1 MPATIHPDLQR
12 AFDVVEQFRNDL
24 DKLNAG
30 PHSAPV
36 PAEQPGGGITKR
48 VLAASD
54 MLEMQRQLRKLSTS
68 EVFHAF
74 SAQVRREDTGIPL
87 SAWMAAGGAQ
97 LADAVASN
105 PQLAKALDSSSGAAL
120 VRQDLE
126 PIMHELFVRVF
137 PAVDRIAKEPANGLV
152 HTYTQQTG
160 FGGAEHMSELGT
172 VTDDRGT
179 YVRQTTNIAII
190 ATRRGVTLKHQYAAL
205 QSGSGF
211 NPEQLE
217 MRSALLAISSKLQQD
232 IFHGNA
238 NPTESA
244 GTDAVEAGQYDEDGF
259 TGLRQIL
266 NTGRAKDVNPF
277 AATPED
283 MRAAWDR
290 AAVEIMDA
298 GGTASIVYA
307 RATDKTT
314 FDLQQDKNV
323 RYDRD
328 LVDVAVG
335 VQTNAVNTVFG
346 PLPVVAVPGSS
357 IGTYQYSSWGAN
369 GAADTYMLDEGTI
382 SLPYLGSP
390 GPQIIEI
397 PMGVGGQLTRQ
408 FIVFGMW
415 GLAVKAIQF
424 SNKVRVKQS

>member
-1 MPATIHPDLQR
+1 MNPQIHPDLRR
-12 AFDVVEQFRNDL
+12 AFDVVEQFRSATE
-24 DKLNAG
+24 KLNAG
-30 PHSAPV
+30 PHTT
-36 PAEQPGGGITKR
+36 PAEAPGESTSTKR
-48 VLAASD
+48 VLTPD
-54 MLEMQRQLRKLSTS
+54 TMLEMRHQLRKLSTP
-68 EVFHAF
+68 ELYHAF
-74 SAQVRREDTGIPL
+74 SLQAAREDTGVPL
-87 SAWMAAGGAQ
+87 SAWLAAGPAGLDAQ
-97 LADAVASN
+97 LAIN
-105 PQLAKALDSSSGAAL
+105 PNMRRALDTSSGSAL

-126 PIMHELFVRVF
+126 PIMYELFVRVF
-137 PAVDRIAKEPANGLV
+137 PAFDRIAKEPANGLV

-179 YVRQTTNIAII
+179 YVRATTPIAIT
-190 ATRRGVTLKHQYAAL
+190 ATRRGVTLKQQYAAL

-217 MRSALLAISSKLQQD
+217 MRSALLAVSSRLQQD

-244 GTDAVEAGQYDEDGF
+244 GTDADEAGLYDPDGF

-266 NTGRAKDVNPF
+266 NTARAKDVNPF
-277 AATPED
+277 ASTPED

-290 AAVEIMDA
+290 ACVEIMDA
-298 GGTASIVYA
+298 GGMASLIYA

-328 LVDVAVG
+328 LTEVAVG
-335 VQTNAVNTVFG
+335 VMTNSVNTVFG
-346 PLPVVAVPGSS
+346 PLPIVAVPGAS
-357 IGTYQYSSWGAN
+357 IGTYEYSSWGADN
-369 GAADTYMLDEGTI
+369 AADTYILDEGTI
-382 SLPYLGSP
+382 SLPYLGAS

-415 GLAVKAIQF
+415 GLAVKALQF